1 MAKVVSVDS
10 PGELDAFSKSATWIR
25 SASIDIS
32 RVFTHLRTHEDFAA
46 HVGDRL
52 REETNMD
59 LVECVPRTGLHHFLT
74 FSVEYEGMTQ
84 EDLFSIWSEEAK
96 AALEAKKVWNRV
108 GLVESGGRTKGDLIC
123 LAVSVDFVKRGLRQR
138 GWLDDDY
145 HDSCLSLYNAFKSSH
160 TGEIWK
166 IREIWK
172 IPGEHKLIGVISV
185 DSPGRLDSW
194 AESSWEHLVNGIS
207 TVFTPLRP
215 YEDFAANVRD
225 WLKEDVNISPEYC
238 PSKSGLHYFLTFTV
252 EYEGMT
258 QEELFKVWID
268 EAKAALEAKKSG
280 TILDLWKVVA
290 QRKVMR
296 RDYNWGSELCMGLR
310 AVSDDTA

>member
-1 MAKVVSVDS
+1 M
-10 PGELDAFSKSATWIR
+10 ELLYF
-25 SASIDIS
+25 
-32 RVFTHLRTHEDFAA
+32 F
-46 HVGDRL
+46 
-52 REETNMD
+52 
-59 LVECVPRTGLHHFLT
+59 
-74 FSVEYEGMTQ
+74 
-84 EDLFSIWSEEAK
+84 
-96 AALEAKKVWNRV
+96 
-108 GLVESGGRTKGDLIC
+108 EST
-123 LAVSVDFVKRGLRQR
+123 AQ
-138 GWLDDDY
+138 LDDDY

-290 QRKVMR
+290 QRKVFAIVCVEKPG
-296 RDYNWGSELCMGLR
+296 DLDQISFELPIMKKMGDKVHITCKSIR
-310 AVSDDTA
+310 QADDWMKEVEEKIFIAKSTTASG